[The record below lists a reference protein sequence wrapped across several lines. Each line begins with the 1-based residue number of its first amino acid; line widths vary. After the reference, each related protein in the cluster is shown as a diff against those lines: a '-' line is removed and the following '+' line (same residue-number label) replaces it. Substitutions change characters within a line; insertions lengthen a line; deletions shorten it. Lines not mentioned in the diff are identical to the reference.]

1 MSSQCL
7 PRHGGKWV
15 LVHVQNNPCDA
26 ASCSSLSEEF
36 CLLQVAFLRY
46 LTSQTEEDRRALAVV
61 TGLRV
66 GGELLNRITGQD
78 KVDAYKKACI
88 LNIVQFLQ
96 QNPRASQA
104 QINAEVQKN
113 VVVFAA
119 QVRALETAPLW

>member
-1 MSSQCL
+1 GAEKHGSNRTRLLSQWFWKHL
-7 PRHGGKWV
+7 RVLGKDLNSNV
-15 LVHVQNNPCDA
+15 V
-26 ASCSSLSEEF
+26 
-36 CLLQVAFLRY
+36 
-46 LTSQTEEDRRALAVV
+46 EDRRALAVV

>member
-1 MSSQCL
+1 TLLQFCPPKKHVVVQTSPGL
-7 PRHGGKWV
+7 PDR
-15 LVHVQNNPCDA
+15 
-26 ASCSSLSEEF
+26 F